1 MERVKRVVEAVRLF
15 FDEVVGEMKKSS
27 WPEKDEL
34 LDSTAVVIV
43 SLLLLSTFVGVSDK
57 VLVTLFTWLLRT
69 ASNG

>member
-1 MERVKRVVEAVRLF
+1 VRLF

-34 LDSTAVVIV
+34 FDSTAVVIV

-57 VLVTLFTWLLRT
+57 VLVTLFTWMLKT